1 MVVRVDGQKG
11 YIDLSKRRVN
21 PEDVVRCE
29 ERFNK
34 GKAVNSIMRH
44 VSQISGRPLQE
55 VNEMVAWPL
64 ARNSEYRSAYDAL
77 RHALTDQEAVFG
89 RLNADPAVVS
99 LVMSDVRKRLTP
111 QPVKVRADI
120 EVQCFTYEGIEAVRA
135 ALRRGMAC
143 GTEER
148 PISIKLIAP
157 PLYVMLTTSLDKAV
171 GISTLDTAIAAI
183 KDEINKRSGKLGI
196 KQAPRATSTQEE
208 SALAT
213 LLEQMEKENR
223 EVDGDEDEEDA
234 GIGGSAAMSVAKQA
248 DDAAADPVG
257 GVGVGVGVGTRGG
270 AEDGALS
277 D

>member
-1 MVVRVDGQKG
+1 MVIRVDAQKG

-21 PEDVVRCE
+21 PDDVVRCE
-29 ERFNK
+29 DRYNK

-44 VSQISGRPLQE
+44 VAQVSGKSVLE

-64 ARNSEYRSAYDAL
+64 ARNAEFRSAYEAL
-77 RHALTDQEAVFG
+77 RHALTDPDRVFG
-89 RLNADPAVVS
+89 PLKADPEIVR
-99 LVMSDVRKRLTP
+99 LVMADVRKRLTP

-135 ALRRGMAC
+135 ALRRGVQC

-157 PLYVMLTTSLDKAV
+157 PLYVMLTTSLDKTV
-171 GISTLDTAIAAI
+171 GIQTLQAAIAAI
-183 KDEINKRSGKLGI
+183 DDEIKQHSGKLVV

-213 LLEQMEKENR
+213 LLEQMERENR
-223 EVDGDEDEEDA
+223 EVDGDEDEEDT
-234 GIGGSAAMSVAKQA
+234 GIGGAAAASVAKHA
-248 DDAAADPVG
+248 EEVGGAELPPVG
-257 GVGVGVGVGTRGG
+257 GG
-270 AEDGALS
+270 AAAVS
-277 D
+277 DEE